1 MSSTGAFG
9 QKGLNHHTAHAALP
23 WALRVVAGLLA
34 GSFQL
39 HIALSHGAEAIGYA
53 PGSGANIVVA
63 LGVGSGVGRLG
74 SVPLELVA

>member
-23 WALRVVAGLLA
+23 WALRVVAGLLT

-39 HIALSHGAEAIGYA
+39 GVALSHGGEAIGYP
-53 PGSGANIVVA
+53 PGSGVNIVIP
-63 LGVGSGVGRLG
+63 LGVGSGVG
-74 SVPLELVA
+74 

>member
-1 MSSTGAFG
+1 MSITGHPDQRVSTPHG
-9 QKGLNHHTAHAALP
+9 QRGVAL
-23 WALRVVAGLLA
+23 ALRVVAGLPA

-39 HIALSHGAEAIGYA
+39 GIALSHGAEAIGYA
-53 PGSGANIVVA
+53 PGSGANIIVA